1 MWFMIKAKPS
11 CKDGARHL
19 WMSIHKARYLPDNL
33 KAIVDPV
40 LQRNGFFGHP
50 ENMLLSMITDDRR
63 HVRELGLRRIM
74 RARANKQPKRP
85 KNGIRVFQVPTF
97 NMDAEDY
104 IELIDWQSGTVTE
117 PPVTKLLSDN
127 ELESFVSS
135 GETPIIEFPR
145 FPCHTQAVER
155 CAKNVTEA
163 SKAVMGQE
171 ARDGFI
177 RARNAA
183 RMVMPVFNT
192 KQEYC
197 TG

>member
-1 MWFMIKAKPS
+1 MIKEKPS

-135 GETPIIEFPR
+135 MEKHLLLNFLVFHAIR
-145 FPCHTQAVER
+145 RQL
-155 CAKNVTEA
+155 
-163 SKAVMGQE
+163 
-171 ARDGFI
+171 RD
-177 RARNAA
+177 A
-183 RMVMPVFNT
+183 
-192 KQEYC
+192 
-197 TG
+197 